1 MIRKDHSDYRW
12 HTKDNWFF
20 MTVQIFVVFIVQWRM
35 VIRKKSTPNLVAIGW
50 ILYRMLV
57 WDGGK
62 LKIWNKRI
70 VLQNLIIDA
79 MRYCKS
85 IFLYWCFNRRQASVA
100 AVNEVLPSSLRV
112 DVNNARNDAE
122 LKLIHDG
129 AHPTAMFYIT
139 TILVMYLIGLILIFV
154 HYMNSSYGKWNW
166 TLSDAWDELT
176 PSFFNQRYVYY
187 NKFILLNFSFN

>member
-1 MIRKDHSDYRW
+1 
-12 HTKDNWFF
+12 

-70 VLQNLIIDA
+70 VLQNLILINA
-79 MRYCKS
+79 IRYYKC

-139 TILVMYLIGLILIFV
+139 TILVMYLLGLILIFV

-176 PSFFNQRYVYY
+176 PSFFNQRYVYD
-187 NKFILLNFSFN
+187 NKFTLLNFDFN